1 MIGINHYVFF
11 QSFIL
16 IIWFHSSIVDT
27 LSKIKLFARLF
38 RYDGYIKYKANIDVF
53 ASYPEFLGSEYPK
66 WIGKLANCTVCL
78 TFWMTLAT
86 VILSGSGFLAFFEIY
101 VLTFTLYSLIRKI
114 MP

>member
-1 MIGINHYVFF
+1 MIFNSYIYLQCFLL
-11 QSFIL
+11 IL
-16 IIWFHSSIVDT
+16 WFHSSIVDT
-27 LSKIKLFARLF
+27 LSKVKLFARLF
-38 RYDGYIKYKANIDVF
+38 CYDGYIKYKANIDVF

-86 VILSGSGFLAFFEIY
+86 VILSNSGFFAFFEIY